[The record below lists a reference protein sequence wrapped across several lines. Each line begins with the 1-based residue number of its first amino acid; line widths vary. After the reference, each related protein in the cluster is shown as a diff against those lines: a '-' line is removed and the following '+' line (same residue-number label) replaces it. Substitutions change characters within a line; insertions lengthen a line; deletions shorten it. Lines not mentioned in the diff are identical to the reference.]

1 MNNQTL
7 VNMIMNM
14 RDLDI
19 AVDALFKGS
28 KKLVRATKANKTLI
42 FLSAITFGTLLYA
55 QDKQVKKLEKRIA
68 KLEYEFTPNVS
79 EPCEEFE
86 EDEE

>member
-14 RDLDI
+14 RDMDI
-19 AVDALFKGS
+19 AVDALWKGS
-28 KKLVRATKANKTLI
+28 KKLIRATKANKTLI

-55 QDKQVKKLEKRIA
+55 QDKQVKKLEKRITE
-68 KLEYEFTPNVS
+68 LEYKVVPDVS
-79 EPCEEFE
+79 ESCEEFE